1 MNVDLKQY
9 AWMDEYCLAMKGV
22 TRDYQ
27 PDWDATRYFVG
38 GKMFVMVGREK
49 SVKPIISIKLDPNY
63 GQILRERYPDIIP
76 GYHLNK
82 LHWISMYIEGDVP
95 ESVLRDML
103 AHSHKLVLASLTKK
117 LRQEIVSRYLT

>member
-49 SVKPIISIKLDPNY
+49 NVKPIISIKLDPNF
-63 GQILRERYPDIIP
+63 GQLLREKYSDIVP
-76 GYHLNK
+76 GYYLNK
-82 LHWISMYIEGDVP
+82 IHWISMYVEGAVP

-103 AHSHKLVLASLTKK
+103 YDSYRIVLASLTKK
-117 LRQEIVSRYLT
+117 ARQTIEAGT